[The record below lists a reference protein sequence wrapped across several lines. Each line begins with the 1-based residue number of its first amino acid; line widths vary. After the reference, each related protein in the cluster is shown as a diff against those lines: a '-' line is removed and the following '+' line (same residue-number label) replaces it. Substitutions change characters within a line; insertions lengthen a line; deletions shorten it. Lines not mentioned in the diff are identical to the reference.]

1 MWAKPSMAQPKI
13 NKKDKLL
20 ATLGVLTLR
29 DCEAQDKKSPKW
41 RIRRFVNQ
49 LDNPLGEWSAQ
60 EYKEPLGGNTGQGDG
75 E

>member
-29 DCEAQDKKSPKW
+29 DCQAQDK
-41 RIRRFVNQ
+41 NHQ
-49 LDNPLGEWSAQ
+49 NGA
-60 EYKEPLGGNTGQGDG
+60 
-75 E
+75 